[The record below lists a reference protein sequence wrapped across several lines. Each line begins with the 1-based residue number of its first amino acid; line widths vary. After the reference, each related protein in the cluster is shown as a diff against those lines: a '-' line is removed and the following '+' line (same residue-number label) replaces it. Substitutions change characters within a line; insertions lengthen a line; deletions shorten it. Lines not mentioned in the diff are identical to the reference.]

1 MGYAMEQLPKKVQKL
16 VKKLADLQRKQ
27 VEVMRCGTQGKKT
40 YEELEPKINEQ
51 FEKGTKLV
59 DELFSTQFAT
69 LELGVGFCEE
79 DSFADDLHMV
89 GMYFTE
95 RYALDRMM
103 AFVSGD
109 EPDEDL
115 LDAGTYL
122 LHQSLMVDQED
133 DPFDRDEEDDFMT
146 DEEMEEYL
154 ADLEQTFGNEGKKS
168 GIQPE
173 AKIVPLFGDQ
183 KKGKKK

>member
-69 LELGVGFCEE
+69 LELGVGFCEK
-79 DSFADDLHMV
+79 DSLRCPAVQAFAD
-89 GMYFTE
+89 
-95 RYALDRMM
+95 AAA
-103 AFVSGD
+103 AFGWR
-109 EPDEDL
+109 PIFRC
-115 LDAGTYL
+115 T
-122 LHQSLMVDQED
+122 
-133 DPFDRDEEDDFMT
+133 DF
-146 DEEMEEYL
+146 
-154 ADLEQTFGNEGKKS
+154 
-168 GIQPE
+168 
-173 AKIVPLFGDQ
+173 
-183 KKGKKK
+183 